1 MSFTIESIIWAI
13 FFIPLISFILCLF
26 KFKVG
31 ESRIAGV
38 ITVFSIGASFI
49 LSLYSFIKILSDTPL
64 PTERL
69 TSFSWIVI
77 DSFDVTFGIILDPL
91 TVSMLV
97 VVTFVSLLVQIYSI
111 SYMSHDT
118 GYSRYFA
125 YMSLFTASMIGLVIA
140 SNVVQLFIFWELVG
154 LCSYLLIGFWFTK
167 PSAASAAKKA
177 FLVTRIGD
185 FGFLIAILYLI
196 FNTDGVSQFGNPL
209 SIVDLGV
216 NIGEAM
222 KLGLIAPT
230 VVTWVAVGIFAGAV
244 GKSGQ
249 FPLHVWLPDAMEGPT
264 PVSALIHAATMVA
277 AGVFLVARFFPLF
290 SSSTTAMSIVALV
303 GGATALLAAILAL
316 VMVDIKKV
324 LAYSTVSQLGYMMLA
339 LGVGAYGPAIFH
351 LVTHAFFKSL
361 LFLGAGSVNH
371 ATDTYDMNDMGGLR
385 KKMPKTHITFAV
397 GAFSLIGI
405 FPLSGFWS
413 KDEILGYALDAGTD
427 ISVIVF
433 ILGAASA
440 IATACYVTRMMWM
453 TFWKSESKNILDRG
467 NSVHE
472 SPNLMVIP
480 LYVLSFISI
489 GIGFLL
495 NPPISL
501 GAVKKHW
508 FNSFL
513 DSHAH
518 HVEFNIILGI
528 CLLVASIVTVVITL
542 WFYRNSINQILKGEV
557 YNRIYLFIFNKY
569 YIDYLYEKVF
579 VFKIFYDVVCKF
591 TDWFDRNIVD
601 GVSTLTTRV
610 TFQAGVILG
619 LIHTGQ
625 TQLYALFMVVGFL
638 GLVLWYLVGAG

>member
-1 MSFTIESIIWAI
+1 MSFNIESTIWAI
-13 FFIPLISFILCLF
+13 FFIPVISFILCVF
-26 KFKVG
+26 KFKIG
-31 ESRIAGV
+31 QMRLAGV
-38 ITVFSIGASFI
+38 ITAFSIGLSFA
-49 LSLYSFIKILSDTPL
+49 LSIYAFIKVLSDTAVIS
-64 PTERL
+64 ERL

-77 DSFDVTFGIILDPL
+77 GSFDVTFGIILDPL

-97 VVTFVSLLVQIYSI
+97 VVTFVSLLVQVYSI
-111 SYMSHDT
+111 SYMSHDS

-140 SNVVQLFIFWELVG
+140 SNIIQLFIFWELVG

-185 FGFLIAILYLI
+185 FGFLLAILYLI
-196 FNTDGVSQFGNPL
+196 FNTDGVSQFGNSL
-209 SIVDLGV
+209 SIVDLGG
-216 NIGEAM
+216 NIGEAV

-230 VVTWVAVGIFAGAV
+230 AVTWIAVGIFAGAV

-290 SSSTTAMSIVALV
+290 SSSATAMSIVALI
-303 GGATALLAAILAL
+303 GGVTALLAAILAL

-385 KKMPKTHITFAV
+385 KSMPKTHITFIV

-413 KDEILGYALDAGTD
+413 KDEILAYALDAGTG
-427 ISVIVF
+427 ISMIVF
-433 ILGAASA
+433 ILGAAAA

-453 TFWKSESKNILDRG
+453 TFWKPESKNIVEKDEP
-467 NSVHE
+467 VHE
-472 SPNLMVIP
+472 SPNLMLLP
-480 LYVLSFISI
+480 LYILSFISI
-489 GIGFLL
+489 GVGFLL

-501 GAVKKHW
+501 GLVKKHW

-513 DSHAH
+513 YSDGHHA
-518 HVEFNIILGI
+518 EFNVILAI
-528 CLLVASIVTVVITL
+528 CLLIVSILTVVITL
-542 WFYRNSINQILKGEV
+542 WFYSNSVNQILSGRV
-557 YNRIYLFIFNKY
+557 YNRLHSFIFNKY
-569 YIDYLYEKVF
+569 YFDYLYEKIVVF
-579 VFKIFYDVVCKF
+579 RIFYGVICNF
-591 TDWFDRNIVD
+591 TDWFDRNVVD
-601 GVSTLTTRV
+601 GFTTLTSRI
-610 TFQAGVILG
+610 TFQTGTILG
-619 LIHTGQ
+619 LIQSGQ
-625 TQLYALFMVVGFL
+625 TQLYAVFMVVGFL
-638 GLVLWYLVGAG
+638 VLILWYLVGAG

>member
-1 MSFTIESIIWAI
+1 MGINTESIIWAI
-13 FFIPLISFILCLF
+13 FVLPLITFVLCLF
-26 KFKVG
+26 NLG
-31 ESRIAGV
+31 ERRFAGWV
-38 ITVFSIGASFI
+38 TVVSIGASFI
-49 LSLYSFIKILSDTPL
+49 LSLVAFVRVGSDVTGVS
-64 PTERL
+64 ERL
-69 TSFSWIVI
+69 TSFSWIGI

-97 VVTFVSLLVQIYSI
+97 VVTFVSLLVQVYSI
-111 SYMSHDT
+111 SYMNQDA

-185 FGFLIAILYLI
+185 FGFLLAILYLI
-196 FNTDGVSQFGNPL
+196 FNTHDGLQFGNPL
-209 SIVDLGV
+209 SIVDLG
-216 NIGEAM
+216 EAI

-230 VVTWVAVGIFAGAV
+230 VITWVAIGIFAGAV

-290 SSSTTAMSIVALV
+290 SSSTTAMSIVAV
-303 GGATALLAAILAL
+303 IGGVTALLAAILAL
-316 VMVDIKKV
+316 VMMDIKKV

-339 LGVGAYGPAIFH
+339 LGVGAYGAAIFH

-371 ATDTYDMNDMGGLR
+371 ATDTYDMNNMGGLR
-385 KKMPKTHITFAV
+385 KKMPMTHLTFII
-397 GAFSLIGI
+397 GAFSLVGI

-413 KDEILGYALDAGTD
+413 KDEILAYALDANTG
-427 ISVIVF
+427 ISLIVF
-433 ILGAASA
+433 ILGILAA

-453 TFWKSESKNILDRG
+453 TFWKTESKNIIDRSD
-467 NSVHE
+467 SVHE
-472 SPNLMVIP
+472 SPNLMLIP
-480 LYVLSFISI
+480 LYILSFVSI

-495 NPPISL
+495 NPPVSL
-501 GAVKKHW
+501 GLVKKHW
-508 FNSFL
+508 FNTFL
-513 DSHAH
+513 DSHGH
-518 HVEFNIILGI
+518 HSEFN
-528 CLLVASIVTVVITL
+528 LLLAVFLLIGAVLTVSITL
-542 WFYRNSINQILKGEV
+542 WFYRNSFNPIPSRGVLNS
-557 YNRIYLFIFNKY
+557 IYLFIVNKY
-569 YIDYLYEKVF
+569 YFDYLYENIIVFRLFYGVICKV
-579 VFKIFYDVVCKF
+579 

-601 GVSTLTTRV
+601 GITSLTTRV
-610 TFQAGVILG
+610 TVQAGMILG
-619 LIHTGQ
+619 LIQSGQ
-625 TQLYALFMVVGFL
+625 TQLYAIFMVVGFL
-638 GLVLWYLVGAG
+638 ALILWYLIGAG

>member
-1 MSFTIESIIWAI
+1 
-13 FFIPLISFILCLF
+13 
-26 KFKVG
+26 
-31 ESRIAGV
+31 
-38 ITVFSIGASFI
+38 
-49 LSLYSFIKILSDTPL
+49 
-64 PTERL
+64 
-69 TSFSWIVI
+69 
-77 DSFDVTFGIILDPL
+77 
-91 TVSMLV
+91 MLV

-216 NIGEAM
+216 NIGEAI

-230 VVTWVAVGIFAGAV
+230 VVTWIAVGIFAGAV

-528 CLLVASIVTVVITL
+528 CLLVASIAVSYTHLTL
-542 WFYRNSINQILKGEV
+542 PTK
-557 YNRIYLFIFNKY
+557 
-569 YIDYLYEKVF
+569 
-579 VFKIFYDVVCKF
+579 
-591 TDWFDRNIVD
+591 
-601 GVSTLTTRV
+601 
-610 TFQAGVILG
+610 A
-619 LIHTGQ
+619 
-625 TQLYALFMVVGFL
+625 
-638 GLVLWYLVGAG
+638 